1 MKLAKKK
8 NDLTLWCANQ
18 EKTLQ
23 TLNIKICATVRQA
36 KLIDKRWPVRLL
48 ISQSVWKFTRLQIF

>member
-1 MKLAKKK
+1 MKLAKK

-23 TLNIKICATVRQA
+23 TQNKFVLQLDKLN
-36 KLIDKRWPVRLL
+36 
-48 ISQSVWKFTRLQIF
+48 

>member
-36 KLIDKRWPVRLL
+36 KLIDKR
-48 ISQSVWKFTRLQIF
+48 